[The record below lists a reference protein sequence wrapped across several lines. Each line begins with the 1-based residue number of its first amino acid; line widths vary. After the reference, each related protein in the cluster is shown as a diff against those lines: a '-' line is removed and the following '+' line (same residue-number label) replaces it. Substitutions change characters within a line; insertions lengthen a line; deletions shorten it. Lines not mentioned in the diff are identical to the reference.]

1 MILLLRLLVV
11 TCVVISGVAN
21 ADLQHDLDSF
31 HSMQASFA
39 QIATTPQGQQLR
51 SQGQMW
57 LAKPNQFR
65 WQVKQPNA
73 QLYVTNGKTLWT
85 YEADL
90 LQATEQ
96 PLQLHVSQMP
106 ILLLS
111 GQISQLNKL
120 FTVAQLKPGHYRLV
134 PKQPDGMIQS
144 IGLAFDHGV
153 PQQLI
158 IRNSTGQI
166 TAIQFSNV
174 VLNQPL
180 SADLFHFTPP
190 KGVDVLR

>member
-1 MILLLRLLVV
+1 MVMLLRLFII
-11 TCVVISGVAN
+11 TIIFFSSVASAN
-21 ADLQHDLDSF
+21 LQHDLEGF
-31 HSMQASFA
+31 HSMQADFT
-39 QIATTPQGQQLR
+39 QIATTAQGQELK
-51 SQGQMW
+51 SQGHMW

-65 WQVKQPNA
+65 WQVKSPNA

-111 GQISQLNKL
+111 GQVSRLNQL
-120 FTVAQLKPGHYRLV
+120 FTITQLSPGHYRLV
-134 PKQPDGMIQS
+134 PKRADGMIQA

-158 IRNSTGQI
+158 IRNSTGQV
-166 TAIQFSNV
+166 TAIQFSHV
-174 VLNQPL
+174 VLNKPL

-190 KGVDVLR
+190 KGVDVLH